1 MFVDDFVEVRRNVVI
16 ANAWLISHGA
26 ELARL
31 AAISP
36 SDPIPLL
43 GEPRTRSDVLVVP
56 FHWPGSRE
64 GRFSDL
70 QGDLQTAKLDTETTH
85 LSIVGSCAIH
95 VEPPGRRPQE
105 QAARR
110 TAERAIREF
119 LGRLARHIESRSEP
133 SATSA

>member
-16 ANAWLISHGA
+16 ANAWLISHGH

-36 SDPIPLL
+36 SDPMPML
-43 GEPRTRSDVLVVP
+43 GAPRTRADVLVVP
-56 FHWPGSRE
+56 FTWPGSGE

-70 QGDLQTAKLDTETTH
+70 RGDLQTAELDPGSTH
-85 LSIVGSCAIH
+85 LSLVGSCDIR

-110 TAERAIREF
+110 IAERAIREF
-119 LGRLARHIESRSEP
+119 LARLAHHIETRSASP
-133 SATSA
+133 SS

>member
-1 MFVDDFVEVRRNVVI
+1 MFVDDFVEVRRNVVV
-16 ANAWLISHGA
+16 ANAWLISHGH

-43 GEPRTRSDVLVVP
+43 GEPRTRADVLVVP
-56 FHWPGSRE
+56 FAWPGSDD
-64 GRFSDL
+64 GRFTDL
-70 QGDLQTAKLDTETTH
+70 QGDLQTARLGPETTH
-85 LSIVGSCAIH
+85 LSLVGSCDIH
-95 VEPPGRRPQE
+95 VDPPGRRPQE

-119 LGRLARHIESRSEP
+119 LARLAHHIETRSASTP
-133 SATSA
+133 T

>member
-16 ANAWLISHGA
+16 ANAWLISHGS
-26 ELARL
+26 ELTRL

-36 SDPIPLL
+36 SDPIPRL
-43 GEPRTRSDVLVVP
+43 GEPRTRADVLVLP
-56 FHWPGSRE
+56 FHWPGSDD

-70 QGDLQTAKLDTETTH
+70 QGDLQTAKLDAGTTH

-95 VEPPGRRPQE
+95 VEAPGRRPQE

-119 LGRLARHIESRSEP
+119 LGRLAHHIETRSASSIA
-133 SATSA
+133 SA

>member
-1 MFVDDFVEVRRNVVI
+1 MDDFVEVRRNVVV
-16 ANAWLISHGA
+16 ANAWLISHGH

-43 GEPRTRSDVLVVP
+43 GEPRTRADVLVVP
-56 FHWPGSRE
+56 FAWPGSDD
-64 GRFSDL
+64 GHFSDL

-85 LSIVGSCAIH
+85 LSLVGSCDIH

-119 LGRLARHIESRSEP
+119 LARLAHHIETRSA
-133 SATSA
+133 SSTLA

>member
-16 ANAWLISHGA
+16 ANAWLISHGH

-31 AAISP
+31 AAVSP
-36 SDPIPLL
+36 ADPIPML
-43 GEPRTRSDVLVVP
+43 GEPRTRADVLVVP
-56 FHWPGSRE
+56 LTWPGSDE

-70 QGDLQTAKLDTETTH
+70 RGDLQTAELDRQTTH
-85 LSIVGSCAIH
+85 LSIVGSCDIR

-119 LGRLARHIESRSEP
+119 LARLAHHIETRSGS
-133 SATSA
+133 SASP